1 MAYKFSGKKN
11 NHTYIHTYIHTYK
24 TVFFNNDTFYPYI
37 LGLIK
42 LWLPY
47 LSLETS
53 VTIISRHNPKVQTK
67 HDGQEFKL

>member
-1 MAYKFSGKKN
+1 MAYKFSGKKI
-11 NHTYIHTYIHTYK
+11 TIHTYK
-24 TVFFNNDTFYPYI
+24 TASFNNDTFYPCK

-53 VTIISRHNPKVQTK
+53 VTIISSHNPKAQAK
-67 HDGQEFKL
+67 HDGQEFKR